1 MSFHTDKLDLTT
13 AVKLNNGVMM
23 PVFGLGVYKSG
34 PDTKQAVLDA
44 LEAGYRHIDTAALYQ
59 NEAMVGEAIR
69 ESGIPRE
76 EIFVTTKP
84 VER

>member
-44 LEAGYRHIDTAALYQ
+44 LGSRVSSYRY
-59 NEAMVGEAIR
+59 
-69 ESGIPRE
+69 SGSVSE
-76 EIFVTTKP
+76 
-84 VER
+84 